1 MERGEAARRDRAARQ
16 GCLSCLA
23 ASGRGNGR
31 ARLLGNGAVK
41 IGDSGH
47 GVVNIGAAP
56 AAVLRKGAAWSAER
70 RRLSWVQVLSVILLF
85 KPLQQLV

>member
-1 MERGEAARRDRAARQ
+1 MAVPP
-16 GCLSCLA
+16 

-47 GVVNIGAAP
+47 GAVNISAAP
-56 AAVLRKGAAWSAER
+56 ATVLRKGAAWSAEQR
-70 RRLSWVQVLSVILLF
+70 RVSWVQVLSVISLF
-85 KPLQQLV
+85 KPLQQFV